1 VIVSGKA
8 GVGKTV
14 LAVRVAHHLGHHFPD
29 GQLFMALGDCPVPSS
44 APTTALRRG
53 LSALGVPIDEV
64 PADLDEQMKLYRIRI
79 LGRRMLIIVDDAT
92 HAQQVRALTPPTP
105 GSALIVTSRSV
116 LAGVEG
122 ALHVECAPLSEAEAI
137 QMVAGIIGDERV
149 SAEPDGIRAL
159 VTLCGRLPLALRIA
173 GTLLVLHRRW
183 PVRVLLT
190 RLRTRNPLE
199 ELSHGDLAL
208 RPRLTASYALLRPVE
223 QQVFRRVGVIEGEFN
238 LCTAAIVADLDTST
252 VEQAVHRL
260 IEMHLVEATAPT
272 DDGWGSY
279 RLDIFL
285 RVYARERLLAEE
297 AADVCA
303 SVQDR
308 ALSIERGCAN
318 GSCTVGGPNLN

>member
-1 VIVSGKA
+1 
-8 GVGKTV
+8 
-14 LAVRVAHHLGHHFPD
+14 
-29 GQLFMALGDCPVPSS
+29 
-44 APTTALRRG
+44 
-53 LSALGVPIDEV
+53 
-64 PADLDEQMKLYRIRI
+64 
-79 LGRRMLIIVDDAT
+79 
-92 HAQQVRALTPPTP
+92 
-105 GSALIVTSRSV
+105 
-116 LAGVEG
+116 
-122 ALHVECAPLSEAEAI
+122 
-137 QMVAGIIGDERV
+137 
-149 SAEPDGIRAL
+149 
-159 VTLCGRLPLALRIA
+159 
-173 GTLLVLHRRW
+173 
-183 PVRVLLT
+183 LLT

-318 GSCTVGGPNLN
+318 GSCTVGEPNLN